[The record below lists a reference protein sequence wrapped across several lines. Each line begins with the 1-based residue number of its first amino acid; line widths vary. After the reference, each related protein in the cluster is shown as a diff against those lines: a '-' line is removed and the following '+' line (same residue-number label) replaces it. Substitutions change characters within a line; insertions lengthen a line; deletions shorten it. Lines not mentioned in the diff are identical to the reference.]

1 MSDTHGKAEQ
11 AKGHVKEAVGE
22 LTDDDQLRAEGKA
35 DRASGKV
42 KEMAEHAK
50 DAVEDTVDEL
60 RAKAQQKIE
69 KNKRS

>member
-1 MSDTHGKAEQ
+1 MGDAQAKAEQ
-11 AKGHVKEAVGE
+11 VKGHVKEAVGE
-22 LTDDDQLRAEGKA
+22 LTDDDELRAEGKA

-50 DAVEDTVDEL
+50 DAVENTVDEL
-60 RAKAQQKIE
+60 RAKAQEKIE

>member
-1 MSDTHGKAEQ
+1 MGEMTNKGEQ

-22 LTDDDQLRAEGKA
+22 LTDDDSLRAEGKA

-50 DAVEDTVDEL
+50 DAVEGGVDDL
-60 RAKAQQKIE
+60 RAKAQEKID
-69 KNKRS
+69 RR